1 MQGNSFRKIILLF
14 TISLLVLGVILIFGS
29 CLHPGPNFP
38 IENGFDQPVIIYFNG
53 IKVGKLRPETS
64 KIFYPHE
71 VFYDEANLLLEAK
84 SYSGTL
90 LYSREFTWDEL
101 TTTISVL
108 KGIRSYRI
116 SPSVSP

>member
-1 MQGNSFRKIILLF
+1 MQGNYFRKIFSLFIIALL
-14 TISLLVLGVILIFGS
+14 TLLVILVLGG

-38 IENGFDQPVIIYFNG
+38 IENGFTQAVIIYFNG
-53 IKVGKLRPETS
+53 VKVGKLKPETS

-101 TTTISVL
+101 TTVISNL

-116 SPSVSP
+116 SADVSP